1 MVPNR
6 ERSMSRLYIVTCFFN
21 LYAEYMMRHA
31 GLEEAQLESRFL
43 GETSITSDGESEE
56 LKSLLMKMKEENE
69 KVGLKFNIQKT
80 KIMTSVPIT
89 LW

>member
-1 MVPNR
+1 
-6 ERSMSRLYIVTCFFN
+6 
-21 LYAEYMMRHA
+21 MRNA
-31 GLEEAQLESRFL
+31 GLEEAQLESGL
-43 GETSITSDGESEE
+43 PGEISITSDGESEE